1 MRTPVPA
8 ALGRVFLSLPFRLS
22 QVLRKTLLGV
32 RPPQKVRIK
41 REDPLLPY
49 TTAREPLVLWDGTAA
64 LLGASGPAG
73 VAGPAV
79 GIFR

>member
-1 MRTPVPA
+1 MPA
-8 ALGRVFLSLPFRLS
+8 VLGCLFLSLPFRLS

-32 RPPQKVRIK
+32 RHPQRVRIK

-64 LLGASGPAG
+64 LLGTSGLPD
-73 VAGPAV
+73 VAGPPV